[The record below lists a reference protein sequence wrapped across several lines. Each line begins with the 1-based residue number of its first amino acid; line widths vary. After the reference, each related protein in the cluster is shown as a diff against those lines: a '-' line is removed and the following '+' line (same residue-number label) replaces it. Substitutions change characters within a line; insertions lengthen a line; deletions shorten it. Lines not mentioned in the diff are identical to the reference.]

1 MTDEL
6 VRFGVAMEA
15 GLLSELDALVKS
27 REATRSRLLSDLARA
42 EVAKNQLKPGVSA
55 VGALTLVYDHH
66 VRDLTERL
74 NELQHE
80 LGDSVRSSLH
90 VHLNHDE
97 CLEVI
102 VLRGQADLLQSI
114 AARILAMRGVNHGEL
129 VLVPEQSEAAEPG
142 EARRPPTHQSSFTDL
157 ERLPTHSHTHGH
169 RAHKHALGTPEHA
182 HAPAERRLAPP
193 VDDKA
198 GRAAPKPRTKAK
210 NRSR

>member
-15 GLLSELDALVKS
+15 GLLAELDALVKT

-102 VLRGQADLLQSI
+102 VLRGQADQLQAI

-129 VLVPEQSEAAEPG
+129 VLVPEQSQANFSDLQPLH
-142 EARRPPTHQSSFTDL
+142 THT
-157 ERLPTHSHTHGH
+157 HTHGH
-169 RAHKHALGTPEHA
+169 RAHTHSHEKASRTPS
-182 HAPAERRLAPP
+182 
-193 VDDKA
+193 
-198 GRAAPKPRTKAK
+198 KPRTKPKSSA
-210 NRSR
+210 R